1 MKTPLLA
8 FATTAALM
16 AGTPALAQQSG
27 QDLVVSYADLDLST
41 KAGQRTL
48 DKRIDAAAKKF
59 CGVGEQ
65 TTGTRLRSPMAT
77 KCYREAKRLA
87 TQEFAAIVADA
98 GRGG

>member
-8 FATTAALM
+8 FATAATLM

>member
-1 MKTPLLA
+1 MRTPLLA
-8 FATTAALM
+8 FTTAAALM
-16 AGTPALAQQSG
+16 AGTPTFAQQSG
-27 QDLVVSYADLDLST
+27 ADLVVSYADLDLST

-48 DKRIDAAAKKF
+48 DTRIDAAAKKF

-87 TQEFAAIVADA
+87 TQELAAIVADA